1 VSAGERDRS
10 GPGPN
15 LWAASAIAVLAMVA
29 SLATLRN
36 GYTFDDWT
44 IIVGDDRIHTLAR
57 WRDLLA
63 SSYWPA
69 RLGASHYRPLTTL
82 LFALQWTIGGGAPWV
97 LHLTSVVLYAASAVA
112 VHALARRLLS
122 APVAWATAA
131 LFAVHPVHV
140 EAVASIVGQAELTV
154 ALVTV
159 LAVTIYLD
167 ARAPATQAAGGASAG
182 LPASRIAAIAAL
194 FAAGCLAKE
203 HAIVLPGLLASAEL
217 LLVRDERPWRVRLR
231 AIAPLYGALATL
243 AGAYVALRAAVV
255 GSTFGEQALVPMAPM
270 TRVYTMFG
278 AAPTWAR
285 LLLWPAHLSADYG
298 PPGFAIL
305 HAFDVTV
312 LPGIVLV
319 AGALTLVVALG
330 RRHAVG
336 AWALL
341 WTAIAILPVSNLLVG
356 LTLFERTMF
365 LPSVGVVIAI
375 GAAVAAVGG
384 RLRRPGAPAWMTRA
398 APLAAWAILGV
409 TMMLGAARSIA
420 RDGVWHDNL
429 TLFAQTVRDA
439 PLSYRAHYLY
449 GISLFEA
456 GDRRR
461 GEHELLAA
469 IRLDTNANDADP
481 FNYLA
486 TQYRMAGLCVQAL
499 PLYRH
504 AIDRDGARPDARYGL
519 AECLLHTGRIVE
531 ARSEARAGLARG
543 QLRSLFLDV
552 IARADSVARQG
563 GAVAPA
569 AASDGAPPPDQRRA
583 SPANTRSMTR
593 R

>member
-1 VSAGERDRS
+1 VSAGERRWS
-10 GPGPN
+10 GPGPA
-15 LWAASAIAVLAMVA
+15 LWRASAIAALATIA
-29 SLATLRN
+29 SLASLRN

-97 LHLTSVVLYAASAVA
+97 LHLTSVVLYAASALA
-112 VHALARRLLS
+112 VYALARRLLS

-140 EAVASIVGQAELTV
+140 EAVASTVAQAELTV
-154 ALVTV
+154 ALLSV
-159 LAVTIYLD
+159 LAVIIYLD
-167 ARAPATQAAGGASAG
+167 ARTASAA
-182 LPASRIAAIAAL
+182 LPASRVAAIVAL

-203 HAIVLPGLLASAEL
+203 HAIVLPGLLASTEL

-231 AIAPLYGALATL
+231 VIAPLYGALATV
-243 AGAYVALRAAVV
+243 AGAYVALRAAVI
-255 GSTFGEQALVPMAPM
+255 GSAFGEQALVPMAPM

-278 AAPTWAR
+278 AAQTWAR

-298 PPGFAIL
+298 PPGFAIVD
-305 HAFDVTV
+305 AFDATV

-319 AGALTLVVALG
+319 AGTLTLIVAL
-330 RRHAVG
+330 RHRQPVA

-341 WTAIAILPVSNLLVG
+341 WSAIAIFPVSNLLVG

-365 LPSVGVVIAI
+365 LPSVGVVIAV
-375 GAAVAAVGG
+375 GAAVAAVSA
-384 RLRRPGAPAWMTRA
+384 RLRRSSAPRWVTRA
-398 APLAAWAILGV
+398 TPLAAWAILGLAV
-409 TMMLGAARSIA
+409 VLGAARSIA
-420 RDGVWHDNL
+420 RAGVWHDNL

-461 GEHELLAA
+461 GEQELRAA
-469 IRLDTNANDADP
+469 IRLDTNAHDADP

-486 TQYRMAGLCVQAL
+486 TQYRIAGLCDQAL
-499 PLYRH
+499 PLYRG
-504 AIDRDGARPDARYGL
+504 AIDRDGVRPDARYGL
-519 AECLLHTGRIVE
+519 AECLLRTGQIVE

-552 IARADSVARQG
+552 IARADSIARQTT
-563 GAVAPA
+563 P
-569 AASDGAPPPDQRRA
+569 SRPPPHAMRRQRPVSA
-583 SPANTRSMTR
+583 E
-593 R
+593 